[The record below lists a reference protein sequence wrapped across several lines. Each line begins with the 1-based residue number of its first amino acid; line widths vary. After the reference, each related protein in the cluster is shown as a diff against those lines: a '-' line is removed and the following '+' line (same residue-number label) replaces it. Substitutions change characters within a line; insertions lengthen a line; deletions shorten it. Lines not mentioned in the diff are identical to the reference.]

1 MTAYPISTYT
11 RPNAYSAGQPRAALA
26 PRDHAPIVV
35 SLALLLASATCV
47 ALYVLRVTVSGTLLY
62 FFMNW
67 NLVLAW
73 IPLVCALIAYG
84 LYSDRSKT
92 ARASTLFFGG
102 VWLLFY
108 PNAPYMLTDL
118 MHLYDSGPILV
129 WLDLAMLLAYAF
141 TSLLLGFAS
150 LYLMQSLVSRASGRL
165 AGWVF
170 VVVTQALSGFG
181 IYLGRVLRWNSW
193 DIVANPLGLAVDILD
208 RFINPFAHLRTW
220 GVSFLFTVL
229 CLSAYVVL
237 FAFTQLRTEPA
248 AL

>member
-1 MTAYPISTYT
+1 MTTYPIAVSTQLHAT
-11 RPNAYSAGQPRAALA
+11 A
-26 PRDHAPIVV
+26 PRVLGIRLTAHDRAMMAI
-35 SLALLLASATCV
+35 SFALLFASAMCV

-67 NLVLAW
+67 NLGLAW
-73 IPLVCALIAYG
+73 VPLLCALIAYG
-84 LYSDRSKT
+84 LYPDRSRIV
-92 ARASTLFFGG
+92 RASVLFFGG

-118 MHLYDSGPILV
+118 MHLYDSGQILV

-150 LYLMQSLVSRASGRL
+150 LYLMQSLVSRAGGRL

-170 VVVTQALSGFG
+170 VVIIHGLSGFG

-193 DIVANPLGLAVDILD
+193 DIVSNPLGLAVDILD
-208 RFINPFAHLRTW
+208 RFVNPFAHLRTW
-220 GVSFLFTVL
+220 GVSFLFAVL
-229 CLSAYVVL
+229 CLSAYIVL
-237 FAFTQLRTEPA
+237 FACTQLRSEQH
-248 AL
+248 